1 MVDYCRT
8 TRCCPC
14 WDFYDLVAQTWTG
27 GSPKIMQHIDF
38 RRMNRKLDRDFK
50 PLRKYQQKPISGKA
64 IHNDHD
70 VNLLRSKY
78 SIEVDGENVPAPFE
92 HFEDT
97 KLPRRILNHLL
108 HKKKFSKPTP
118 IQMQALSCVINKR
131 DVIGL
136 SPTGSGKTYAYLL
149 PLCLFLNESES
160 NRVSNMIGNTEPY
173 GLIIVPTREL
183 VKQVGQLLE
192 ELLQLFCYSSEPCHS
207 NISEVSDQTSHTFVQ
222 QMHSLPSYSNINSNY
237 QASNNFPYSFAN
249 QPSNY
254 YQQTASPQ
262 RPPFYQSISQNH
274 VMTPNLQNSPLPI
287 HCGLEGANGHD
298 SKSNFVAQITGGV
311 PIKDNLSQ
319 FNRKTKVVVSTP
331 GRLLDIHD
339 KNLLSL
345 NGIQYSVFDECDR
358 LLELGLEEQLRTI
371 ISIITLAD
379 RSPQVT
385 MWSATLPQ
393 SLERLVRSAVIDLVY
408 ICAGIQDSVPLNIF
422 QDVRFTHTYLK
433 PSLLLDVV
441 RQIPYPPV
449 LIFTHSKGK
458 ADEVCAL
465 LFEEQFHVASIH
477 SGKEQHVRN
486 EIMEGFRNN
495 EFDILVATDLIS
507 RGLDIPS
514 VSHVINFETPDSIE
528 DYIHRCGRT
537 GRFGREG
544 TATTFLTLE
553 CKIAKELREMLE
565 STNNAIPSELCDF
578 KMFGKKILKTEMGDR
593 VIT

>member
-1 MVDYCRT
+1 MSRE
-8 TRCCPC
+8 
-14 WDFYDLVAQTWTG
+14 LE
-27 GSPKIMQHIDF
+27 
-38 RRMNRKLDRDFK
+38 RDFK
-50 PLRKYQQKPISGKA
+50 PLRKYEEKPITGKV
-64 IHNDHD
+64 IHNDHQVD
-70 VNLLRSKY
+70 LLRSKY

-92 HFEDT
+92 YFEDI

-108 HKKKFSKPTP
+108 HKKRFSKPTP
-118 IQMQALSCVINKR
+118 IQMQALSCIINKR

-149 PLCLFLNESES
+149 PLCLFLNESQG
-160 NRVSNMIGNTEPY
+160 NRVNNMTRNTELY

-192 ELLQLFCYSSEPCHS
+192 ELLQLFCHNFESCPS
-207 NISEVSDQTSHTFVQ
+207 NISEVSDQMSQTFVQ
-222 QMHSLPSYSNINSNY
+222 HMHSLPCNSSINSNY
-237 QASNNFPYSFAN
+237 QANHNLIYNFVN
-249 QPSNY
+249 QPNNY
-254 YQQTASPQ
+254 YQETVSPQ
-262 RPPFYQSISQNH
+262 RPPVCQSIRQDH
-274 VMTPNLQNSPLPI
+274 AMTPNLQNSSIPI
-287 HCGLEGANGHD
+287 HCGLEGANGHNN
-298 SKSNFVAQITGGV
+298 KSNFVAQITGGV

-319 FNRKTKVVVSTP
+319 FNRKTKVIVSTP

-345 NGIQYSVFDECDR
+345 TGIQYSVFDECDR
-358 LLELGLEEQLRTI
+358 LLELGLEEQLRKV

-385 MWSATLPQ
+385 LWSATLPF
-393 SLERLVRSAVIDLVY
+393 SLERLVRSAVIDPVY
-408 ICAGIQDSVPLNIF
+408 ICAGIQDTVPLNIF

-433 PSLLLDVV
+433 PSLLLDVL
-441 RQIPYPPV
+441 RQTPYPPV

-486 EIMEGFRNN
+486 EIMEDFRNN
-495 EFDILVATDLIS
+495 ELDILVATDLIS

-514 VSHVINFETPDSIE
+514 VTHVINFDTPDSIE

-565 STNNAIPSELCDF
+565 STNSAIPNELSDF